1 MKTKRKKL
9 TNFLKLGILFFGIS
23 LLLFN
28 CEQREL
34 TEEIETV
41 SIANKY
47 QSLTM
52 EDATGFLN
60 NFKSK
65 GYSKKS
71 TKGINLDID
80 INSLNLEE
88 VENSDLSMPVFG
100 AITKHID
107 IESKVF
113 LIKVNDS
120 LQGFLINRI
129 PEKDGSSSKFS
140 GVISV
145 TDLEGR
151 FINGYRVEDDIFIT
165 QFVKKNSSK
174 NSNFSARMYDAEDPE
189 DCDESLDPSSDFCD
203 QTLDEIL
210 IRADSGSNNSN
221 TGLSFGSDSNSWG
234 FQSFSFPNTGR
245 GGSVR
250 GPSSS
255 SNSANVFPCDDPIH
269 GCDKMPWAQLVRNL
283 NITDQRQIEFLELK
297 PSVVSTINNFLSQNN
312 NSYQAEKLVKATI
325 EILSEPILSINSQEI
340 QYENK
345 IRSYIQKL
353 KQFGNPEDELF
364 ADYLGSLIPFDSS
377 FTKGDKFKIYQIAQ
391 KQVHGLFKKYLF
403 AVVVP
408 FAEAAYPFVV
418 YAVTEATLG
427 AALPLLSR
435 IPIAMVIRG
444 ARLNKM
450 VRQLAKLGSPGT
462 NSHIRIIPN
471 GTYEKTLALFNKIT
485 KNSISPVTTT
495 TTTNGRIIK
504 VADMG
509 NGNYITLR
517 NFDNS
522 NTLGL
527 TANIDLNFPTIWS
540 KVRELK
546 FIQ

>member
-41 SIANKY
+41 SIDNKY

-88 VENSDLSMPVFG
+88 VENSDLSMPVFE
-100 AITKHID
+100 ATTKHID

-129 PEKDGSSSKFS
+129 PEKEDSSSNFS
-140 GVISV
+140 GMISI

-151 FINGYRVEDDIFIT
+151 FINGYRIENGVFIS
-165 QFVKKNSSK
+165 QFVKKKASIEPSTSYSLSRRK
-174 NSNFSARMYDAEDPE
+174 DADDPD
-189 DCDESLDPSSDFCD
+189 DCEKGSFRNDCL

-210 IRADSGSNNSN
+210 IRADGGSNNSN

-234 FQSFSFPNTGR
+234 FQSFSFPNTGS

-269 GCDKMPWAQLVRNL
+269 GCDKMPWAKLVKNL
-283 NITDQRQIEFLELK
+283 NITNQRQIEFLELK

-450 VRQLAKLGSPGT
+450 VSQVGVLGVRG
-462 NSHIRIIPN
+462 
-471 GTYEKTLALFNKIT
+471 F
-485 KNSISPVTTT
+485 
-495 TTTNGRIIK
+495 
-504 VADMG
+504 
-509 NGNYITLR
+509 
-517 NFDNS
+517 NS
-522 NTLGL
+522 NTRIIT
-527 TANIDLNFPTIWS
+527 TASPIRKAEELFATVTKNAISKTPQSNGAIVANMGNNNFITYRPLSASTSGYKASINLDFSNIWANPR
-540 KVRELK
+540 VLK
-546 FIQ
+546 FN

>member
-41 SIANKY
+41 SIDNKY

-71 TKGINLDID
+71 IKGINLDID

-113 LIKVNDS
+113 LIKINDS

-210 IRADSGSNNSN
+210 IRADGGSNNSN

-234 FQSFSFPNTGR
+234 FQSFSFPNTGS

-269 GCDKMPWAQLVRNL
+269 GCDKMPWAQLVKNL
-283 NITDQRQIEFLELK
+283 NITDQRQIDFLELK
-297 PSVVSTINNFLSQNN
+297 PSVVSNINNFLSQNN
-312 NSYQAEKLVKATI
+312 NFVDSKEFAKALITARI
-325 EILSEPILSINSQEI
+325 NDNYDDFFNLEIFTQDPYNVWKNLSQ
-340 QYENK
+340 
-345 IRSYIQKL
+345 
-353 KQFGNPEDELF
+353 D
-364 ADYLGSLIPFDSS
+364 
-377 FTKGDKFKIYQIAQ
+377 
-391 KQVHGLFKKYLF
+391 
-403 AVVVP
+403 
-408 FAEAAYPFVV
+408 
-418 YAVTEATLG
+418 
-427 AALPLLSR
+427 
-435 IPIAMVIRG
+435 
-444 ARLNKM
+444 
-450 VRQLAKLGSPGT
+450 
-462 NSHIRIIPN
+462 
-471 GTYEKTLALFNKIT
+471 EKTLTSLYPYFAYKIWKNRKPAENATRLKFGGNFRNDKSDAFRHAFYNALNTQNINKEVVRLFSNAHESEVPQSEIIEKEMDLFNNGIGIEFGNDNENLDYNQLIDAIYQKI
-485 KNSISPVTTT
+485 
-495 TTTNGRIIK
+495 
-504 VADMG
+504 
-509 NGNYITLR
+509 
-517 NFDNS
+517 
-522 NTLGL
+522 
-527 TANIDLNFPTIWS
+527 IDG
-540 KVRELK
+540 ELK
-546 FIQ
+546 YIKNGVLIFTNN

>member
-1 MKTKRKKL
+1 MKSKRNKL

-41 SIANKY
+41 SIDNKY

-52 EDATGFLN
+52 EDAIGFLN

-88 VENSDLSMPVFG
+88 VENSDLSMPVFE
-100 AITKHID
+100 ATTKHID

-129 PEKDGSSSKFS
+129 PEKEDSSSNFS
-140 GVISV
+140 GMISI

-165 QFVKKNSSK
+165 QFVKKKSSK

-203 QTLDEIL
+203 QGLDEIV
-210 IRADSGSNNSN
+210 IVASGGNSSNGN

-234 FQSFSFPNTGR
+234 FQSFSFPNTGS

-269 GCDKMPWAQLVRNL
+269 GCDKMPWAKLVKNL
-283 NITDQRQIEFLELK
+283 NITNQRQIEFLELK
-297 PSVVSTINNFLSQNN
+297 PSVVSNINNFLSQNN
-312 NSYQAEKLVKATI
+312 NSTQARNFVKEAINALINGAEVDFNEAYIATPTPDDNYVYQGYKQNIPNSFTLSNGDIVNVTFVTYTSDNKSSNQKVAVELVNSMKFTLEQANSN
-325 EILSEPILSINSQEI
+325 LSSSDKITSIN
-340 QYENK
+340 
-345 IRSYIQKL
+345 
-353 KQFGNPEDELF
+353 
-364 ADYLGSLIPFDSS
+364 
-377 FTKGDKFKIYQIAQ
+377 
-391 KQVHGLFKKYLF
+391 
-403 AVVVP
+403 
-408 FAEAAYPFVV
+408 V
-418 YAVTEATLG
+418 YA
-427 AALPLLSR
+427 
-435 IPIAMVIRG
+435 
-444 ARLNKM
+444 
-450 VRQLAKLGSPGT
+450 
-462 NSHIRIIPN
+462 
-471 GTYEKTLALFNKIT
+471 
-485 KNSISPVTTT
+485 
-495 TTTNGRIIK
+495 TTNGHGTQGSSNHLKASAVDINSI
-504 VADMG
+504 
-509 NGNYITLR
+509 NGKRMALTGLTNQISELQKG
-517 NFDNS
+517 FDNFQY
-522 NTLGL
+522 
-527 TANIDLNFPTIWS
+527 IRENFGPYFKHKFS
-540 KVRELK
+540 KEKPVGSQWNYNYPIGGHKDHIHISIRK
-546 FIQ
+546 